1 MLTEDFCDS
10 LHELPNAT
18 SHSLNLHSLT
28 RHNTSVNAPTVSGI
42 IFIVPTIKFFLREQ
56 LWCCNLKVASFQC
69 IQKSFEQHCICYSG
83 SLNCFRCKTRAH
95 SSYPRFKY
103 HHVSI
108 KRIVEWMKN
117 NPIPF
122 KFLTPSTVPRL
133 FSNYCP
139 PIMYGNALERMYNA
153 LPMVNNWLASPRL
166 CRRRFGPNSL
176 LDFWLLIECRTSMH
190 SCWFLDLI
198 SIVYLRVGP

>member
-95 SSYPRFKY
+95 SSYPRLKY
-103 HHVSI
+103 HPVSI
-108 KRIVEWMKN
+108 KRIIEWMKN

-122 KFLTPSTVPRL
+122 KFLTPLTVHDY
-133 FSNYCP
+133 F
-139 PIMYGNALERMYNA
+139 
-153 LPMVNNWLASPRL
+153 
-166 CRRRFGPNSL
+166 
-176 LDFWLLIECRTSMH
+176 RTTVLQSCMAMLWRGCIMH
-190 SCWFLDLI
+190 SLWSTI
-198 SIVYLRVGP
+198 G